1 MWRRW
6 EAGWDEKRE
15 LQELNSRLRLFVA
28 RVRELEEENRF
39 LARELAE
46 LRQQELVGLR
56 VPEQELAVLRE
67 QLDELTR
74 AKLEAELERDGLR
87 RELEQLQLLGAE
99 VLATRRRLEPELAA
113 QRQLLE
119 RLRGECAALEE
130 LLLRLRAEHG
140 HLAERQRR
148 EAAEVRA
155 LRVDLAALPPPLAG
169 LSLEELEETYE
180 LLLGQS
186 CRETLL
192 RYQEQIQAL
201 QEQEARRERE
211 SLELLREESR
221 QCRQHLEDL
230 QRQGRELCGLR
241 QRLERELLAL
251 QDRHGAEVQ
260 EYQRIIDALEEEKQ
274 FLTMSITDYL
284 KDYQELLQ
292 VKAGLILE
300 IETYRALLEGESNQ
314 WIITWTDEHL
324 GKIPQDVI
332 NTSYNYTDIYSTY
345 QERNKKK
352 AFPAIRSTDTRR
364 RIPMTNISS
373 SARYSAQST
382 QAGSQ
387 TTASGKSFG
396 RDVLG
401 SIYHPSTTVKKD
413 ERIVTDHREMRTF
426 TPAYSSWKNTEMQQK
441 TFPETKKTEVTTSS
455 TVSFSKESAHIEKSN
470 KDHKVD
476 TTPGIAGNIRTKP
489 SFTKSS
495 KYEETITETQTSL
508 KEKRGG
514 SKPAE
519 EKKILLKEKDKL
531 EKQTKEEKDSV
542 LEKKKMDEKPFMEN
556 RSVNFGKKTEAKTG
570 IEQKKYVREEVITQ
584 KVTEDDI
591 PNARTWKS
599 ESTRKDTNVTLESRN
614 REVTEMPIR
623 SEVPAPDKVSQNKN
637 KDIRLQGLKT
647 SIERETDEHVT
658 KPVEIHKVTVS
669 EAESVLK
676 DEERISD
683 RSHKTRSLSTEN
695 IAENIVADILKSFA
709 QSSSSQISSDTKV
722 TYFSKKE
729 QPDDGKIKTEITVQ
743 SQVQENIDIS
753 DEVDLRGLS
762 SQDIKKVV
770 LEGVE
775 GTPSKEEIEDI
786 VHHGLKGS
794 EGGKNVSVNVE
805 IVEEPLDYATD
816 ERTDFSTPFEVEEVE
831 DAFPETER
839 HYGDEEEQI
848 ITSTYEDLKKKKQRH
863 ESYTHVEEVTE
874 EDDSPIEQKYFVS
887 VPDDHPIIHEKGDD
901 SLYGQIH
908 IEEES
913 TIKYSWQD
921 EFLQGTQGKRDE
933 GASSPDVTYQV
944 VGEEASAH
952 ILKEERPK
960 AETSH
965 VESIVIEKE
974 IKIPH
979 EFQTSIKGLLSK
991 ETKDPKHQLKEA
1003 LEQLEGSL
1011 PESVKEE
1018 LSALTKEN
1026 QADSR
1031 SLEFDIKKV
1040 DQTEDGGLVTIVAE
1054 VNLSQTLN
1062 TDEFDVAQLDEVIAG
1077 EKKIPFHS
1085 LKKESSER
1093 VVDDKSNIEIN
1104 VSSGSDKYTPLANQ
1118 EVYSSSTMRRSGGTG
1133 YHTTEQVIYDSSGL
1147 ETAHFGEVSHLPE
1160 STDKSNSIRQV
1171 KIGPAEI
1178 QKIEQIVYER
1188 PGSGTVELRGTEDLV
1203 HTEGS
1208 SEISRSVRHFK
1219 LSPKEI
1225 QTTEEIIYRGP
1236 VTTTV
1241 EEIESGNLSQQKFST
1256 DFNRST
1262 RHVTAGSRQ
1271 VTEEVTFEGP
1281 VSDSLELNT
1290 SENLSQTEGSVD
1302 VNRSIRHFRLGPKEI
1317 HTEQVIFE
1325 GPISSKVEVSDTGDF
1340 SQTASSVRH
1349 IQLGPKEFMTTEQI
1363 IYQGPV
1369 SEHIEVSE
1377 SGDQILSEGSIKH
1390 IRLGQ
1395 RGVKTTEQ
1403 IIYQGSLSETPELFN
1418 KGERL
1423 SENEGSSDI
1432 NRSLRHIKISPAETH
1447 AEQVI
1452 FSKPISE
1459 MLEDL
1464 SQTESSESS
1473 RSVKHIKLGSKE
1485 TSFTFQ
1491 MDVSNMGGVST
1502 VAGGE
1507 QATVFISNKQDPSVS
1522 QSQVT
1527 AGSDQIVENEPDR
1540 GGSVLSNSSHDHGE
1554 KVVEKSFF
1562 DKTVQ
1567 LQRMVDQRSV
1577 ISDEKK
1583 IALLYLDHEEEED
1596 DDNDGQWF

>member
-46 LRQQELVGLR
+46 LRRQELVGLR
-56 VPEQELAVLRE
+56 VPEQELAALRM

-99 VLATRRRLEPELAA
+99 VLAMRRRLEPELLA
-113 QRQLLE
+113 QRRLLE
-119 RLRGECAALEE
+119 RLRGECTALEE
-130 LLLRLRAEHG
+130 LLRRLQAEHG

-148 EAAEVRA
+148 EALEVRE
-155 LRVDLAALPPPLAG
+155 LRVELAALPPPLAE
-169 LSLEELEETYE
+169 LSLEQLEETYE

-201 QEQEARRERE
+201 QEQEARQSQE
-211 SLELLREESR
+211 SLELLRQESR

-230 QRQGRELCGLR
+230 QRQGRELCALR
-241 QRLERELLAL
+241 ERLQRELLAL
-251 QDRHGAEVQ
+251 RDHHGAQ
-260 EYQRIIDALEEEKQ
+260 LDEYQRIIDALEEEKQ

-314 WIITWTDEHL
+314 WIITCTEEHL
-324 GKIPQDVI
+324 GKIPKDVI

-345 QERNKKK
+345 QEQNKKK
-352 AFPAIRSTDTRR
+352 AFPDIRSTDSRR

-373 SARYSAQST
+373 SARYSVQST

-413 ERIVTDHREMRTF
+413 ERIVADHREMRTF
-426 TPAYSSWKNTEMQQK
+426 TPAYRSWKNTEMQPNK
-441 TFPETKKTEVTTSS
+441 FPETKKTEVTTSS
-455 TVSFSKESAHIEKSN
+455 TVYFSKESN

-476 TTPGIAGNIRTKP
+476 TKPGIAENIRTKP

-508 KEKRGG
+508 KEKREG

-531 EKQTKEEKDSV
+531 EKQTKEEKDSL
-542 LEKKKMDEKPFMEN
+542 LEKKQMDEKPFMEN
-556 RSVNFGKKTEAKTG
+556 RSVNFGKKTEAK
-570 IEQKKYVREEVITQ
+570 IEVEQKKYVHEEVISQ
-584 KVTEDDI
+584 KVPGGDI
-591 PNARTWKS
+591 PNARTLRS
-599 ESTRKDTNVTLESRN
+599 ESTRKETNVTLESRN
-614 REVTEMPIR
+614 RDVAEMPI
-623 SEVPAPDKVSQNKN
+623 STEMPAPDKVSQNKN
-637 KDIRLQGLKT
+637 EDIKLQGFKT
-647 SIERETDEHVT
+647 SIERDEHVT
-658 KPVEIHKVTVS
+658 KPAEIHKVTVS
-669 EAESVLK
+669 EAESGLK

-683 RSHKTRSLSTEN
+683 RSKKMGSLSTEN
-695 IAENIVADILKSFA
+695 IAENIVADILKSFV
-709 QSSSSQISSDTKV
+709 QSPTSQITSDTKV

-753 DEVDLRGLS
+753 DEVDLGGLS
-762 SQDIKKVV
+762 SQDVKKAV
-770 LEGVE
+770 LEDVE
-775 GTPSKEEIEDI
+775 RTPSKEEIEDI

-794 EGGKNVSVNVE
+794 EAGKSVSVNVE

-831 DAFPETER
+831 DTFPEAER
-839 HYGDEEEQI
+839 HYGDEEQI
-848 ITSTYEDLKKKKQRH
+848 ITSTYEDLEKKKQRH
-863 ESYTHVEEVTE
+863 ESYTPVEEVTE

-887 VPDDHPIIHEKGDD
+887 VPDDHPVVHEKSDD

-908 IEEES
+908 IEEKS

-921 EFLQGTQGKRDE
+921 EFLQGAQGKREE
-933 GASSPDVTYQV
+933 GASSPEVTYQV

-952 ILKEERPK
+952 ILKEEHPK

-965 VESIVIEKE
+965 VESIVTAKE

-1026 QADSR
+1026 QADSS

-1040 DQTEDGGLVTIVAE
+1040 DQTEDSGLVTIVAE
-1054 VNLSQTLN
+1054 VSLSQTLN
-1062 TDEFDVAQLDEVIAG
+1062 TNEFDVAQLDEVIAG
-1077 EKKIPFHS
+1077 EKIPFHS

-1093 VVDDKSNIEIN
+1093 VVDGKNNIETD

-1118 EVYSSSTMRRSGGTG
+1118 QVYTSSTMRRSGGTG
-1133 YHTTEQVIYDSSGL
+1133 YHTTEEVIYDGSVL
-1147 ETAHFGEVSHLPE
+1147 ETADFGEVSHSPDL
-1160 STDKSNSIRQV
+1160 TDKSKSIRQI
-1171 KIGPAEI
+1171 KIGPAEV
-1178 QKIEQIVYER
+1178 QKIERVVYER
-1188 PGSGTVELRGTEDLV
+1188 PGSETLGLTGTEDLV

-1219 LSPKEI
+1219 LGPKEI

-1241 EEIESGNLSQQKFST
+1241 EEIDSGNLSQQKFST

-1262 RHVTAGSRQ
+1262 RRVTVGSRQ
-1271 VTEEVTFEGP
+1271 VTEEVSFEGP
-1281 VSDSLELNT
+1281 VSDSLEL
-1290 SENLSQTEGSVD
+1290 SSSGNLSQAEGSMD
-1302 VNRSIRHFRLGPKEI
+1302 VNRSIRHIRLGPKEI

-1325 GPISSKVEVSDTGDF
+1325 GPISSKVELSDTRDF
-1340 SQTASSVRH
+1340 SQTESSVRH
-1349 IQLGPKEFMTTEQI
+1349 VQLGPKEFMTTEQI

-1369 SEHIEVSE
+1369 SEHIEISE

-1390 IRLGQ
+1390 IRVGQ

-1403 IIYQGSLSETPELFN
+1403 IVYQGSLSETPELFN
-1418 KGERL
+1418 KREHL

-1432 NRSLRHIKISPAETH
+1432 NRALRHIKISPVETH

-1452 FSKPISE
+1452 FREPISE

-1464 SQTESSESS
+1464 SQTEESSESS

-1485 TSFTFQ
+1485 SSFTFQ
-1491 MDVSNMGGVST
+1491 MDVSSTGGVST

-1507 QATVFISNKQDPSVS
+1507 QATVGVFNKQDTSVS
-1522 QSQVT
+1522 QSQDT
-1527 AGSDQIVENEPDR
+1527 AKSDQIVEDETNT
-1540 GGSVLSNSSHDHGE
+1540 GGYVLSNFSQDHGE
-1554 KVVEKSFF
+1554 KVVERSFF

-1583 IALLYLDHEEEED
+1583 IAVLYLDHKKEED
-1596 DDNDGQWF
+1596 DDNDDGQWF